1 MAPSTEVLTVTS
13 LVFTIVVLGYASLL
27 DWRTRRVRNPV
38 WIALS
43 AAGLV
48 FLAVR
53 VFIEKQPIEYLLI
66 SLPILAI
73 LADVYL
79 DPDSGGPVARAHPA
93 LKYGAAIAMTVAMA
107 LVWHD
112 SQYFLH
118 LLAIPVFMILVVL
131 MYALDVIRGGA
142 DAKALLSLA
151 IMFPFLPEVGGLPIL
166 IPEYW
171 FTGVMFPFT
180 LVVLID
186 AAILVAVLPIAFLV
200 RNILSRELLFPQ
212 SFLGYK
218 KDIDDTRDSYVWLM
232 ERIENGGRVVYSK
245 PRRNEDLGAE
255 LDRFAEIGVDR
266 VWVTPKIP
274 FIVPIFFS
282 VILTTVI
289 GNLLLL
295 IMGT

>member
-1 MAPSTEVLTVTS
+1 MLTVTS
-13 LVFTIVVLGYASLL
+13 LVFTTVVLGYASLL
-27 DWRTRRVRNPV
+27 DWRTRRVRNQV

-48 FLAVR
+48 FLTAR
-53 VFIEKQPIEYLLI
+53 TLIDEQPIEYLLI

-79 DPDSGGPVARAHPA
+79 DPDSGGLVARAHPA

-118 LLAIPVFMILVVL
+118 LLAIPVLMVLIVV
-131 MYALDVIRGGA
+131 MYAMDVIRGGA

-151 IMFPFLPEVGGLPIL
+151 IMFPFLPEIGGFPLL
-166 IPEYW
+166 TPEYW
-171 FTGVMFPFT
+171 FTGVIFPFT

-186 AAILVAVLPIAFLV
+186 AAILVAVLPLVFLAK
-200 RNILSRELLFPQ
+200 NMLSRDFLFPQ

-218 KDIDDTRDSYVWLM
+218 KDTDDARGSYVWLM
-232 ERIENGGRVVYSK
+232 ERIENGERVVYSK
-245 PRRNEDLGAE
+245 PRRKEELGAE
-255 LDRFAEIGVDR
+255 LDRLAEAGVDR
-266 VWVTPKIP
+266 VWVTPKVP

-295 IMGT
+295 VMGT

>member
-1 MAPSTEVLTVTS
+1 MLTVTS
-13 LVFTIVVLGYASLL
+13 LVFTIVVLGYASRL

-38 WIALS
+38 WIVLS
-43 AAGLV
+43 AVGLV

-53 VFIEKQPIEYLLI
+53 VLIEEQPIEYLFI

-79 DPDSGGPVARAHPA
+79 DPDSSGPVARAHPA

-118 LLAIPVFMILVVL
+118 LLAIPVLMILVVL

-166 IPEYW
+166 TPEYW
-171 FTGVMFPFT
+171 ITGVMFPFT

-200 RNILSRELLFPQ
+200 RNILSREFLFPQ
-212 SFLGYK
+212 LFLGYK

-232 ERIENGGRVVYSK
+232 ERIENGERVVYSK